1 MNIKNWLNATKIKMT
16 ISKNWIELIG
26 WTGSAFMVA
35 FAFTLFL
42 PVALIGLALLTFQ
55 AFKTQTYNLVALN
68 IISFI
73 GFFSQLMLDQVRA
86 F

>member
-73 GFFSQLMLDQVRA
+73 GFFSQLMLD
-86 F
+86 

>member
-1 MNIKNWLNATKIKMT
+1 MKNWLTTTHIKLT
-16 ISKNWIELIG
+16 LSKNWIELIG

-73 GFFSQLMLDQVRA
+73 GFFSQLMLDQDQA

>member
-1 MNIKNWLNATKIKMT
+1 MNIKNWLLQRKFKIT
-16 ISKNWIELIG
+16 LSKNWIELIG

-42 PVALIGLALLTFQ
+42 PVALIGLLLLTFQ
-55 AFKTQTYNLVALN
+55 AWKTETYNLVALN

-73 GFFSQLMLDQVRA
+73 GFFSQLMLD
-86 F
+86 

>member
-73 GFFSQLMLDQVRA
+73 GFFSQLIA
-86 F
+86 